1 VKFSI
6 VLSTHQTSFDA
17 LAFRGDLSANLSRIA
32 SYGYD
37 GVELAVRDASLVN
50 STEIRKLVS
59 SAGLEVSAVGTGQA
73 WGEDR
78 LSLIDDDWSIR
89 KKAVERLFGHIDL
102 AADLDAVL
110 IIGLVRGVVRGP
122 PSAAVHELLLDGLRT
137 IAAKAAQSGVKIAIE
152 PINRYETSLINT
164 ASEGLDILGQLGASN
179 VGLLLDTFHMNI
191 EEPSIE
197 KSIRQ
202 CGGKVFHFHAADSNR
217 WYPGAGHL
225 DFPPILR
232 ALAEADYDGYIS
244 GEFLPYPSPE
254 EAAQRAI
261 ESLKAYMTEV

>member
-6 VLSTHQTSFDA
+6 VLSTHQTSFGA

-78 LSLIDDDWSIR
+78 LSLIDDDWSVR

-110 IIGLVRGVVRGP
+110 IIGLVRGVVRGS
-122 PSAAVHELLLDGLRT
+122 PSVAVCELLLDGLRT

-164 ASEGLDILGQLGASN
+164 VSEGLDILGQLGSRN
-179 VGLLLDTFHMNI
+179 VGLLIDTFHMNI

-202 CGGKVFHFHAADSNR
+202 CSGRIFHFHVADSNR
-217 WYPGAGHL
+217 RYPGAGHL
-225 DFPPILR
+225 DFPSILR
-232 ALAEADYDGYIS
+232 ALAETGYDGYIS
-244 GEFLPYPSPE
+244 GEFLPFPSPE

-261 ESLKAYMTEV
+261 ESLKAYVTKE

>member
-1 VKFSI
+1 MKLSI

-32 SYGYD
+32 SYGYG

-50 STEIRKLVS
+50 STEIRRLVS

-78 LSLIDDDWSIR
+78 LSLVDDDCSVR
-89 KKAVERLFGHIDL
+89 KKAVERLFGHIDF

-110 IIGLVRGVVRGP
+110 IIGLVRGVVRGS
-122 PSAAVHELLLDGLRT
+122 PSGAVHELLLDGLRT
-137 IAAKAAQSGVKIAIE
+137 ISARAAQSGVKIAIE

-164 ASEGLDILGQLGASN
+164 ASEGMEILGQLGTGN

-197 KSIRQ
+197 KSIRR
-202 CGGKVFHFHAADSNR
+202 CSGSIFHFHVADSNR
-217 WYPGAGHL
+217 RYPGAGHL
-225 DFPPILR
+225 DFPLILR
-232 ALAEADYDGYIS
+232 TLAQTDYDGYIS

-261 ESLKAYMTEV
+261 ESLKACSTDA

>member
-1 VKFSI
+1 MKFSI

-37 GVELAVRDASLVN
+37 GVELAVRDASVVD
-50 STEIRKLVS
+50 SAEIRKLVS
-59 SAGLEVSAVGTGQA
+59 SVGLDVSAVGTGQA

-78 LSLIDDDWSIR
+78 LSLTDNDRSVR
-89 KKAVERLFGHIDL
+89 RRAVERLSGHIDL
-102 AADLDAVL
+102 AADLKAVL
-110 IIGLVRGVVRGP
+110 IIGLVRGVVKGS

-137 IAAKAAQSGVKIAIE
+137 IAAKAAQSGVRIAIE
-152 PINRYETSLINT
+152 PINRYETSLITT
-164 ASEGLDILGQLGASN
+164 AAEGSDILGQLGARN

-197 KSIRQ
+197 KSIRL
-202 CGGKVFHFHAADSNR
+202 CSDRIFHFHVADSNR
-217 WYPGAGHL
+217 RYPGAGHL
-225 DFPPILR
+225 DFPSILR
-232 ALAEADYDGYIS
+232 ALAETGYDGYIS
-244 GEFLPYPSPE
+244 GEFLPSPSPE